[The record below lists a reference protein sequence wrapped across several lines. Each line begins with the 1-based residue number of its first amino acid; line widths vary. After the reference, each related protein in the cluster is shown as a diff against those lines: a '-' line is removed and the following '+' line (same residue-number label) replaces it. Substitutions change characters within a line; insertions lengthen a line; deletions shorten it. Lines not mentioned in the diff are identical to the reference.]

1 MRWYGVGL
9 VSSRAARSADVWRAV
24 GVFVLNDSQFSCD
37 VLVVLVVSV
46 PVEDWSMSAS
56 EVVAE

>member
-9 VSSRAARSADVWRAV
+9 VGSRAARSAEVWRAV
-24 GVFVLNDSQFSCD
+24 GVFVLNESQFSGD

-46 PVEDWSMSAS
+46 PVENWSMSAS

>member
-9 VSSRAARSADVWRAV
+9 VGSRAARSADVWRAV
-24 GVFVLNDSQFSCD
+24 GVFVLNESQFSGD

-46 PVEDWSMSAS
+46 PVENWSMSAS